1 MAGPSD
7 VIWKWQFSFGIT
19 TWLALLIFQMQKAT
33 SLRTWGMAAAF
44 KWKKQTPLP
53 STEVVA
59 KTLQIAR
66 DKRNQTHN

>member
-33 SLRTWGMAAAF
+33 SLRTGGMAAAF
-44 KWKKQTPLP
+44 KWKKTDPP
-53 STEVVA
+53 
-59 KTLQIAR
+59 TLNRSGCKAL
-66 DKRNQTHN
+66 DKRSQPHN